1 MKTKL
6 FKIIAAV
13 IAIIFSL
20 LTIVEGSTVL
30 LGISVQDYT
39 VFKPLLVY
47 NVIMGIVGVLAGGAI
62 WVNTREAMTYTK
74 IILAAHT
81 TVMLIVIFIYLLSN
95 AIAMHSVQAMLVRVV
110 VWLVITLLAWKSN
123 QSVVNQNNVNK
134 Q

>member
-20 LTIVEGSTVL
+20 LTIVEGSSVL
-30 LGISVQDYT
+30 LGISMPEYA

-47 NVIMGIVGVLAGGAI
+47 NVIMGIVGVFAGSAI
-62 WVNTREAMTYTK
+62 WLITKKAVTYAK

-81 TVMLIVIFIYLLSN
+81 IVMVIVISIHFLSD
-95 AIAMHSVQAMLVRVV
+95 AISMHSVQSMTIRVV
-110 VWLVITLLAWKSN
+110 VWLIISSLTWKSS
-123 QSVVNQNNVNK
+123 QSIVNNNITEK
-134 Q
+134 L

>member
-47 NVIMGIVGVLAGGAI
+47 NVLMGIGGVFAGSAI
-62 WVNTREAMTYTK
+62 WINARVAMRYTI

-81 TVMLIVIFIYLLSN
+81 TVMVIMIFIYLLSN
-95 AIAMHSVQAMLVRVV
+95 AVAMQSVQAMLVRVV
-110 VWLVITLLAWKSN
+110 IWLVITLLAWKSN
-123 QSVVNQNNVNK
+123 QSVVNQKNVNK
-134 Q
+134 

>member
-1 MKTKL
+1 MKTNL
-6 FKIIAAV
+6 YKIIAAV

-30 LGISVQDYT
+30 LGISVQDYI
-39 VFKPLLVY
+39 VFTPLLVY
-47 NVIMGIVGVLAGGAI
+47 NVIMGVVGLFAGSII
-62 WVNTREAMTYTK
+62 WFNPKKAMTYTK

-95 AIAMHSVQAMLVRVV
+95 AVAMHSIQAMLVRVV

-123 QSVVNQNNVNK
+123 QSVVNQKNVNK
-134 Q
+134 